1 MIKTTVLENHL
12 IGLNDKKEN
21 LSEFGEVYSLISTKK
36 PLSIF
41 KMEEFRPSYRY
52 FLHM

>member
-21 LSEFGEVYSLISTKK
+21 LSEFGETVS
-36 PLSIF
+36 
-41 KMEEFRPSYRY
+41 
-52 FLHM
+52 